1 MDQRDRT
8 ESSEI
13 NLHIYSQLIFDKY
26 KNIQWRKD
34 SLFIRLFW
42 KTEQFHVNQ

>member
-26 KNIQWRKD
+26 NIQWGKD
-34 SLFIRLFW
+34 NRFIRLFW